1 MSPQL
6 HFHIFK
12 PDLQNNILEL
22 KGKEEV
28 ISSVVHLQFNSN
40 KARLVSSAYRAGT
53 VDFWHAEDGSLSL
66 PKTIRSPGKL
76 GPIKHVF
83 TSVSSRVFD
92 LN

>member
-12 PDLQNNILEL
+12 LDLQSNILEL
-22 KGKEEV
+22 KGEEEA
-28 ISSVVHLQFNSN
+28 ISSVVYLQFNSN
-40 KARLVSSAYRAGT
+40 KVCLVSSAYRAGT

-66 PKTIRSPGKL
+66 LKAIRSPEKL
-76 GPIKHVF
+76 GLIKHVF
-83 TSVSSRVFD
+83 ASVSSRVFD